1 MSTARP
7 GGRILVDQLVVHG
20 ADLVFCVPGESY
32 LAALDAFADTPQIRL
47 IAGRME
53 ASCANM
59 ACAHGQL
66 TGRPG
71 IFFASRGPG
80 AAQASVAVHTARQ
93 GSIPLIMFVGQ
104 VPRAHRDR
112 EAFQEVDIDAMFAPL
127 AKWTATIDDPARIPE
142 YVSRAYRVATAGRPG
157 PVVLSLPEDVLTQG
171 ADVPDAADDRPAGS
185 APAATAVARVGELMR
200 RAERPLVVV
209 GGGGWSER
217 AATDTVALCE
227 SWGLPLATAFRCQDY
242 VDNNSPVY
250 CGTLGLGID
259 PRLAARVRES
269 DLLLVIGA
277 RLDEPT
283 TGSYSMIQAPRPRQA
298 LIHVHADPAEL
309 GRVFEPTLGICA
321 GSAEFVAAA
330 AAPPTPAA
338 APPTPG
344 PAPPA
349 PAAAPPAPDS
359 GHLAEWTATAA
370 ADARVFRT
378 PSEAV
383 GGVDLARAVSR
394 LCDALGPEAI
404 VTNGAGNYTLWVHR
418 FWRFG
423 RFGAQLAPVSGAM
436 GYGLPAAIAA
446 KLAEPERPV
455 VSFNGDGCFM
465 MGCQELA
472 TAVRHQANAVFVVI
486 DNSSYGTIRMHQ
498 ERRYPGRPVGT
509 ELFNPDFVAFAR
521 SFGLPACSVT
531 DADELIAA
539 VLDGVAADRPSLVH
553 VPLSPERLTPPP
565 AAARDG
571 AAT

>member
-1 MSTARP
+1 MSATRS

-20 ADLVFCVPGESY
+20 AELVFCVPGESY
-32 LAALDAFADTPQIRL
+32 LAALDALYDTPQIRL

-171 ADVPDAADDRPAGS
+171 ADVPDAADDRPARP
-185 APAATAVARVGELMR
+185 APAESAITRVGALIG

-217 AATDTVALCE
+217 AASDTVALCE
-227 SWGLPLATAFRCQDY
+227 SWGVPLATAFRCQDY
-242 VDNNSPVY
+242 VDNGSPVY

-283 TGSYSMIQAPRPRQA
+283 TGGYSMIEAPRPRQA
-298 LIHVHADPAEL
+298 LIHVHADPDEL
-309 GRVFEPTLGICA
+309 GHVFEPTLGICA

-330 AAPPTPAA
+330 ASRQLARRARGADWTAARRPTPARSGPRA
-338 APPTPG
+338 RPSTGSTWPARSPG
-344 PAPPA
+344 
-349 PAAAPPAPDS
+349 
-359 GHLAEWTATAA
+359 
-370 ADARVFRT
+370 V
-378 PSEAV
+378 
-383 GGVDLARAVSR
+383 
-394 LCDALGPEAI
+394 CDALGPDAI
-404 VTNGAGNYTLWVHR
+404 VTNGAGNYTLWVIASGA
-418 FWRFG
+418 FE
-423 RFGAQLAPVSGAM
+423 RFGAQLAPVSGSM

-455 VSFNGDGCFM
+455 VSLQRRRLLHDGMPGARHRRAPPGQRRVRGDR
-465 MGCQELA
+465 QRQL
-472 TAVRHQANAVFVVI
+472 RHDPHA
-486 DNSSYGTIRMHQ
+486 
-498 ERRYPGRPVGT
+498 PGAALSR
-509 ELFNPDFVAFAR
+509 AAR
-521 SFGLPACSVT
+521 SGPTCPTPTSSRSPARSDC
-531 DADELIAA
+531 
-539 VLDGVAADRPSLVH
+539 R
-553 VPLSPERLTPPP
+553 R
-565 AAARDG
+565 AR
-571 AAT
+571 

>member
-1 MSTARP
+1 MSAARP

-20 ADLVFCVPGESY
+20 AELVFCVPGESY
-32 LAALDAFADTPQIRL
+32 LAALDAFGDTPRIRL

-71 IFFASRGPG
+71 IFFATRGPG
-80 AAQASVAVHTARQ
+80 ATQASVAIHTARQ

-104 VPRAHRDR
+104 IPRAHRDR

-127 AKWTATIDDPARIPE
+127 AKWAATIDDPARIPE
-142 YVSRAYRVATAGRPG
+142 YVSRAYRVAMSGRPG
-157 PVVLSLPEDVLTQG
+157 PVVLALPEDVLTEG
-171 ADVPDAADDRPAGS
+171 ADVPDAARAAVTRPT
-185 APAATAVARVGELMR
+185 PAASDVARVRELLS

-217 AATDTVALCE
+217 AAIDTVALCE
-227 SWGLPLATAFRCQDY
+227 SWGVPLATAFRCQDY
-242 VDNNSPVY
+242 VDNGSPVY

-269 DLLLVIGA
+269 DLLLAIGA

-283 TGSYSMIQAPRPRQA
+283 TGGYSLIEAPRPRQP
-298 LIHVHADPAEL
+298 LIHVHADPDEL
-309 GRVFEPTLGICA
+309 GRVFEPALGICA

-330 AAPPTPAA
+330 AAL
-338 APPTPG
+338 
-344 PAPPA
+344 
-349 PAAAPPAPDS
+349 PAPDS
-359 GHLAEWTATAA
+359 ARFVDWTAAAA
-370 ADARVFRT
+370 ADARAFRT
-378 PSEAV
+378 PGEA
-383 GGVDLARAVSR
+383 GDGVDLARAVSG
-394 LCDALGPEAI
+394 LCDELGPEAI
-404 VTNGAGNYTLWVHR
+404 ITNGAGNYTLWVHR
-418 FWRFG
+418 FWRFH
-423 RFGAQLAPVSGAM
+423 RFGAQLAPVSGSM

-446 KLAEPERPV
+446 KLTEPERPV
-455 VSFNGDGCFM
+455 ISFNGDGCFM

-472 TAVRHQANAVFVVI
+472 TAVRHQANVVFVVI

-498 ERRYPGRPVGT
+498 ERRYPGRPIGT
-509 ELFNPDFVAFAR
+509 ELSNPDFVAFAR
-521 SFGLPACSVT
+521 SFGLQARSVT

-539 VLDGVAADRPSLVH
+539 VTDGVSASHPSLVH
-553 VPLSPERLTPPP
+553 VPLSRELLTPPAP
-565 AAARDG
+565 VATHDR